1 MSPGTGGQ
9 GSWSGRFRIKIFTYG
24 FVQPAFLL
32 SAVTMAV
39 PSLTIKFSG
48 YWSEYNRGLMP
59 RRPGV
64 FCVYRA
70 CFDDQ
75 SKTTT
80 MRELLHVG
88 AASNVNECLVD
99 HAQIDRWRV
108 CLMPTESLSFSFGS
122 VALPDLAACE
132 LALVMRHRP
141 RCNTEV
147 PAVYPFGRV
156 ALKLTHRTPL
166 LHNRFT
172 VGASGPGVI
181 GRLGGPLLRR
191 GLDFLRSFQPG

>member
-1 MSPGTGGQ
+1 
-9 GSWSGRFRIKIFTYG
+9 
-24 FVQPAFLL
+24 
-32 SAVTMAV
+32 MAV

-59 RRPGV
+59 QRPGV

-70 CFDDQ
+70 YFDDLA
-75 SKTTT
+75 KTTT

-88 AASNVNECLVD
+88 AAPDVHACLAD
-99 HAQIDRWRV
+99 HAQIPHWRA
-108 CLMPTESLSFSFGS
+108 CLGPTDSLSFSFGS

-132 LALVMRHRP
+132 LALVMQHRP

-156 ALKLTHRTPL
+156 SLRLTHRTPL
-166 LHNRFT
+166 LNTRFT
-172 VGASGPGVI
+172 LGAPPAPGVI

-191 GLDFLRSFQPG
+191 GLDFLRSLQPG